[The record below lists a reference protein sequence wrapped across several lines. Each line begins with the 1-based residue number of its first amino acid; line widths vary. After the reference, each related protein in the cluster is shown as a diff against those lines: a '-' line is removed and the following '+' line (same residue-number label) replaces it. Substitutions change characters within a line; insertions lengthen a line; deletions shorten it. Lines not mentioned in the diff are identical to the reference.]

1 MRAMAV
7 CSSVSL
13 LVIPN
18 NGAHMFHVSRVTV
31 DHLHSTH
38 TGKMKATLKD
48 WVWKRLIILKQLK
61 DQGVNAAKYDA
72 GSKDEL

>member
-1 MRAMAV
+1 
-7 CSSVSL
+7 
-13 LVIPN
+13 
-18 NGAHMFHVSRVTV
+18 MFHVSRVTV